1 MDLNIQGRRAV
12 VTGSTAGIGWAIALR
27 LAQEGAQVLVNGR
40 TQAAVERA
48 LQRLRE
54 ACPGAEVSGI
64 AADLGSAEG
73 CAALAPQLAQADIL
87 VNNLGIYE
95 PGTFADT
102 PDEVWSRFFEVNVM
116 SGVRLSRTALPA
128 MLKRGWG
135 RIVFV
140 SSESGINPPPEMV
153 HYGMTKAAQLSISR
167 GIAEATVGT
176 AVTVNAVLPG
186 PTRTEGASAFFDRL
200 AAEQKLS
207 PAEIERRYFAE
218 DRPSSLIRRFIEPAE
233 VGATVAFLCSPLAAA
248 TNGAAVRVDGGVVR
262 SMA

>member
-1 MDLNIQGRRAV
+1 MDLNIKGRRAV

-40 TQAAVERA
+40 TPAAVDRA
-48 LQRLRE
+48 LQRIRE
-54 ACPGAEVSGI
+54 VCPGAKVSGF
-64 AADLGSAEG
+64 AADLGTTEG
-73 CAALAPQLAQADIL
+73 CAAIAPQVAEADIL

-95 PGTFADT
+95 PGEFAQT
-102 PDEVWSRFFEVNVM
+102 PDGVWSRFFEVNVM

-128 MLKRGWG
+128 MLGRGWG

-153 HYGMTKAAQLSISR
+153 HYGMTKAAQLSVSR

-176 AVTVNAVLPG
+176 AVTVNSVLPG
-186 PTRTEGASAFFDRL
+186 PTRTEGSSAFIERL
-200 AAEQKLS
+200 AREQGLSTAEV
-207 PAEIERRYFAE
+207 ERRYFAQ

-262 SMA
+262 SMT